1 MKNSKKKLIVI
12 VMALAVVMA
21 VSGTAA
27 YFTSTDEVTNTWTVG
42 KVGIDLLETEY
53 DKYRLQ
59 ESRNITPN
67 CELHKDPK
75 ASNTGTNDAFV
86 FMKVK
91 VPKATVAVVNQDGT
105 STGEAALQEVFDYK
119 WNNGWTVLETREVG
133 SEDAGLYQEY
143 VVVYGT
149 ADACTV
155 LEPGDSTP
163 VLFMNAIGTNINN
176 PGKTGLITFKNIVEG
191 QGLENVTLDMNVET
205 FAIQTDNLT
214 TADTNNP
221 DKVWDIITAQTT
233 VTEM

>member
-1 MKNSKKKLIVI
+1 MKNSRKKLIVI
-12 VMALAVVMA
+12 VMALVTIMA

-27 YFTSTDEVTNTWTVG
+27 YFTSTDEATNTWTVG
-42 KVGIDLLETEY
+42 KVSVELLETDYE
-53 DKYRLQ
+53 KYRAQ

-86 FMKVK
+86 FMKIK
-91 VPKATVAVVNQDGT
+91 VPKATVSVVDQDGT
-105 STGEAALQEVFDYK
+105 RTDEPVLQELFDYK
-119 WNNGWTVLETREVG
+119 WNNGWTVLESREVG
-133 SEDAGLYQEY
+133 SEASGLYQEY

-149 ADACTV
+149 TEACTV

-163 VLFMNAIGTNINN
+163 VVFMNAIGTNINN
-176 PGKTGLITFKNIVEG
+176 PGKSGLITFKNIVEG

-205 FAIQTDNLT
+205 YAIQTENLT

-221 DKVWDIITAQTT
+221 DTIWDIVTAQTT
-233 VTEM
+233 LD